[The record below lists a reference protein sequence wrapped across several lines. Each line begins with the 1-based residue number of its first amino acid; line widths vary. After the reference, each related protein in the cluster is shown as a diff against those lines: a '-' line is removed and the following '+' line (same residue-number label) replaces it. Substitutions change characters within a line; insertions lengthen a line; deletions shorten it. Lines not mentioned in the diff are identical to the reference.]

1 MNEFKIDYDL
11 IDEITKFL
19 EVDDEEFEDLSFEC
33 KKEILQLH
41 NEIIRNKLKEERND
55 LIDERNKYQFEMNGL
70 IASMNSKLEEIAK
83 NMYFLT

>member
-19 EVDDEEFEDLSFEC
+19 EVDYEEFENLSFEQR
-33 KKEILQLH
+33 KDILTLH
-41 NEIIRNKLKEERND
+41 NEIIRNKLKKERND

-70 IASMNSKLEEIAK
+70 SASMNSKLEEVGRNI
-83 NMYFLT
+83 LD

>member
-19 EVDDEEFEDLSFEC
+19 EVDYEEFENLSFEQR
-33 KKEILQLH
+33 KDILTLH
-41 NEIIRNKLKEERND
+41 NEIIRNKLKKERNE

-70 IASMNSKLEEIAK
+70 IAIMNSKLEEVGRNI
-83 NMYFLT
+83 LD

>member
-19 EVDDEEFEDLSFEC
+19 EVNDEEFENLSFEQR
-33 KKEILQLH
+33 KDILTLH
-41 NEIIRNKLKEERND
+41 NEIIRNKLKKERND

-70 IASMNSKLEEIAK
+70 IAIMNSKLEEVGRNI
-83 NMYFLT
+83 LD

>member
-19 EVDDEEFEDLSFEC
+19 EVDYEEFENLSFEQR
-33 KKEILQLH
+33 KDILTLH

-55 LIDERNKYQFEMNGL
+55 LIDEHNKYQFEMNGL
-70 IASMNSKLEEIAK
+70 IAIMNSKLEEVSRNI
-83 NMYFLT
+83 LD

>member
-19 EVDDEEFEDLSFEC
+19 EVNDEEFENLSFEQR
-33 KKEILQLH
+33 KDILTLH
-41 NEIIRNKLKEERND
+41 NEIIRNKLKKERND

-70 IASMNSKLEEIAK
+70 IAIMNSKLEEVGHNI
-83 NMYFLT
+83 LD